1 MTIPET
7 LNVNYI
13 DSQYRRWKADPASV
27 SRDWRYFFEGFDLA
41 AEQAPDVSA
50 ACSEEQ
56 ALRQSRVDSLIF
68 GYRHL
73 GHLLACMDPLTS
85 CPTSHPLLDLD
96 AFGLEDEDLDSEFLA
111 PASIAEDRISL
122 EEIIQKLKKTY
133 CRSIGVEYM
142 HIQDPEERRWLQQKM
157 EPVGNQ
163 PEMESKQ
170 KRRILWK
177 LTESAVFEQFLNKKY
192 VAVTRFSLEGADAVI
207 PLLDVFTDRLAE
219 AGCRELILGM
229 AHRGRL
235 NVQAHIL
242 KKPYEELFAEFE
254 SCYDPDELI
263 GSGDVKYHLG
273 FLSDGQTAS
282 GKSLRMFLMNNPSH
296 LEAVNPVVEG
306 FVRARQEIL
315 RGDQRSRAVPVLI
328 HGDAAF
334 AGQGVVAETLNMS
347 QLSGYSTGGTVHLVI
362 NNQIG
367 YTTVPEDAR
376 STRYA
381 TDLAKMLMVPVF
393 HVHGED
399 PDAAVH
405 AATLAADYRSRFAK
419 DVVIDLVC
427 YRRYGHNEGD
437 EPYFTQP
444 RMYDRIRERPSPH
457 KLYAETLI
465 EAEEISQDEVEQME
479 QEVKSRLEDAFDEV
493 HGSSCPFPEHRFF
506 EEWEDYRGGYD
517 ADGPDTAVDRER
529 LQRLAEAL
537 NTAPEG
543 FNLFKKVKALLEK
556 RMEAVKSG
564 KGIDWANAEALAF
577 ATVLTDGYPIR
588 LSGQDSR
595 RGTFSQRHSELVD
608 TNSGETHFPL
618 NHLADEQAPYMAY
631 NSLLA
636 EYSVLGFEYGY
647 SLARPDALTLWEA
660 QFGDFVNN
668 AQSIIDLF
676 IASGEAK
683 WQRLSGLAL
692 LLPHGWEGLG
702 PEHSSARLE
711 RFLQL
716 CADDNM
722 IVSNPTT
729 PSQYFHLLRRQVL
742 ARYRKPLVVMT
753 PKSLLRNPMAVSS
766 IQDLSEGKFQ
776 TVIEEQEKIK
786 SPERV
791 LLCSGKIFYEL
802 FKRRRELEKRIAI
815 VRIEQFYPFPEER
828 LKEVVS
834 AFKKVPRWTWV
845 QEEPENMGAWFFL
858 RHRLQALIGQEID
871 YVGRPAAASPAT
883 GFPAIY
889 RRQQAAIIEEAVGPA
904 PKE

>member
-56 ALRQSRVDSLIF
+56 ALRQSRVDALIF

-96 AFGLEDEDLDSEFLA
+96 AFGLESEDLESEFLA
-111 PASIAEDRISL
+111 PDSIAKDRIAL
-122 EEIIQKLKKTY
+122 KEIIQKLKKTY

-142 HIQDPEERRWLQQKM
+142 HIQDPEERRWLQQRM
-157 EPVGNQ
+157 EPVGNRPGVE
-163 PEMESKQ
+163 PEQ

-192 VAVTRFSLEGADAVI
+192 VAVTRFSLEGADTVI
-207 PLLDVFTDRLAE
+207 PLLDVLTDRLAE
-219 AGCRELILGM
+219 AGCLELILGM

-254 SCYDPDELI
+254 HCYEPDELI
-263 GSGDVKYHLG
+263 GSGDVKYHMG
-273 FLSDGQTAS
+273 FLADGETAS
-282 GKSLRMFLMNNPSH
+282 GRSLRMFLMNNPSH

-306 FVRARQEIL
+306 LVRGRQEIL
-315 RGDQRSRAVPVLI
+315 RDDRRRQAVPVLI

-405 AATLAADYRSRFAK
+405 VAALAADYRGRFAK

-444 RMYDRIRERPSPH
+444 RMYDRIRERPSSH

-465 EAEEISQDEVEQME
+465 EAEEISQDEVGQME
-479 QEVKSRLEDAFDEV
+479 QEVKNRLEEAFDEV

-506 EEWEDYRGGYD
+506 EEWEDYWGGYD
-517 ADGPDTAVDRER
+517 ADGPDTAVDQGRIE
-529 LQRLAEAL
+529 RLAEAL
-537 NTAPEG
+537 NRVPEG
-543 FNLFKKVKALLEK
+543 FNLFKKVNALLEK
-556 RMEAVKSG
+556 RMEAVQKG
-564 KGIDWANAEALAF
+564 KDIDWANAEALAF
-577 ATVLTDGYPIR
+577 AAVLTDGHPIR

-608 TNSGETHFPL
+608 TKSGETYFPL
-618 NHLADEQAPYMAY
+618 NHLDDKQAPYMAY

-636 EYSVLGFEYGY
+636 EYSVLGFDYGY

-668 AQSIIDLF
+668 AQSVIDLF

-683 WQRLSGLAL
+683 WQRLSGIAL

-729 PSQYFHLLRRQVL
+729 PAQYFHLLRRQAL

-766 IQDLSEGKFQ
+766 IRDLSEGKFQ
-776 TVIEEQEKIK
+776 TVIEEREKIK

-802 FKRRRELEKRIAI
+802 FKRRRELEKKIAI

-828 LKEVVS
+828 LKEVAS
-834 AFKKVPRWTWV
+834 AFKKAPRWSWV